1 MSTLDWLVAKPIAHR
16 GLHDKANGIIEN
28 TITAADAA
36 IAGGFAIECDVQLT
50 ADDEAV
56 IFHDFTLDRLTG
68 QTGDV
73 RARKA
78 SELTAIGIKGSKSDT
93 IPLLS
98 AFLDRI
104 GGRVP
109 LIVEI
114 KSLYDGNMTLTR
126 RTCEVLGSYGGP
138 VVIKSFDP
146 AVVAEVRR
154 SAPAITRG
162 IVAQSHQTDKGY
174 NALTAEQKHALANLL
189 HFEETQPQFLS
200 WHVKDLP
207 TAAPFLAR
215 QLGRLPVM
223 AWTVRTPDDRER
235 ARRYADQMVF
245 EGFRP

>member
-1 MSTLDWLVAKPIAHR
+1 MTDLAWLVARPIAHR
-16 GLHDKANGIIEN
+16 GLHDKANGILEN

-36 IAGGFAIECDVQLT
+36 IAGGFGIECDVQLT
-50 ADDEAV
+50 ADGEAMV
-56 IFHDFTLDRLTG
+56 FHDFTLDRLTG
-68 QTGDV
+68 EKGDV

-78 SELTAIGIKGSKSDT
+78 GELAGIGIAGSKSDK

-109 LIVEI
+109 LVVEI
-114 KSLYDGNMTLTR
+114 KSLYDGNMALTR
-126 RTCEVLGSYGGP
+126 RTCEVLGAYAGP

-154 SAPAITRG
+154 IAPNIPRG
-162 IVAQSHQTDKGY
+162 IVAESHQTDKSY

-189 HFEETQPQFLS
+189 HFDETQPQFLS

-207 TAAPFLAR
+207 SAAPFLAHR
-215 QLGRLPVM
+215 LGHLPVM
-223 AWTVRTPDDRER
+223 TWTVRTPEDRER
-235 ARRYADQMVF
+235 ARKYADQMVF